1 MPARADVPYNS
12 TPTVNPE
19 ETGGGQPFSVRS
31 NANDFGGQIGAATQ
45 EAGKTLG
52 EAADQQYN
60 FQLKQQGLLNE
71 AAATDGETQYE
82 IQKDKIVQG
91 FKTLQGFAATPDSP
105 AYQKSIADIS
115 ALRQQMIGTMRSPN
129 AAKAFNTL
137 SLRHEANGIDDIN
150 SYATQQVK
158 ATSNTAATAQMNQAV
173 SRASSYDVAAS
184 DSRFGDIAHDVDF
197 SLGITMA
204 NQGYDVGTGM
214 KSDPNTGKLSF
225 DTSTEKGQQA
235 QAVYQNYRD
244 KAVGQAWQNR
254 IEALTNDT
262 SDPSQ
267 GGAIKANVIY
277 QANKSDIPADA
288 QVKISGFLVAK
299 VRNAQTRSYAD
310 QDTADLEHGYQA
322 TISGSLPSYPNNN
335 GNVKNASG
343 TGFLNPATPVDGV
356 IATTNNLRSDIYKG
370 KTLAQIGA
378 TWEGTTPQHIHDWVN
393 NVSKASGIDPN
404 AVPNR
409 DDPAVLHALVKGITI
424 AEKSAQ
430 DRGAFSDDVINQGV
444 QGSLGGQKANL
455 LVAGNQTVAAPANPV
470 SKADW
475 YRQNFAPIM
484 QQAQDRAT
492 KLFPD
497 DPVAQDQYIS
507 RRQTNIQREITAQD
521 MAYTADIHTVQGA
534 LVTPMGDGTLPTTP
548 DQLSPEAK
556 EAYTRSQIQN
566 PGAAMGM
573 DRVMSSNAK
582 GQAAGYGSNFYSFL
596 QRVIAPQGDPTR
608 ITDPNE
614 LAKSVY
620 GGEDGPLTNTGLRE
634 LQGIIGQRGTPQGEA
649 VAAQMTSFLKQAH
662 TMISGQTASIADPK
676 GEKMYGDFLKH
687 AIPQIVAAERSGN
700 AASMFDRKGDLY
712 NSITN
717 FMRPTQTQA
726 NDYIYRTDVK
736 AADAWESQAQG
747 MKLTDPAIRTQ
758 ALNSLVTLVKQ
769 GKVPKP
775 QAQALALRY
784 NLVAPNPPPV
794 PRPNDQ

>member
-1 MPARADVPYNS
+1 MPARADVPYNP
-12 TPTVNPE
+12 TPSVNPE
-19 ETGGGQPFSVRS
+19 ATGGGEPFRVQASPE
-31 NANDFGGQIGAATQ
+31 DFGSQIGGAEKQASG
-45 EAGKTLG
+45 ALG
-52 EAADQQYN
+52 EAADQQFNY
-60 FQLKQQGLLNE
+60 QLKQQGLLNE

-91 FKTLQGFAATPDSP
+91 FKSLQGFAATPDSP
-105 AYQKSIADIS
+105 AYQKSIQDIS

-173 SRASSYDVAAS
+173 NRASSYDVAAS
-184 DSRFGDIAHDVDF
+184 DSRFSDIAHDVDF

-214 KSDPNTGKLSF
+214 KVDPNTGKLSF
-225 DTSTEKGQQA
+225 DTSTPHGAQA

-254 IEALTNDT
+254 IETLTND
-262 SDPSQ
+262 PSN
-267 GGAIKANVIY
+267 GNAMKANEIY
-277 QANKSDIPADA
+277 QANKADIPADA

-322 TISGSLPSYPNNN
+322 TISGAPQSYPNNN

-343 TGFLNPATPVDGV
+343 AGFLNPATPVDGV

-378 TWEGTTPQHIHDWVN
+378 TWEGTTPDHIQAWVN
-393 NVSKASGIDPN
+393 NVSKASGIDQN

-430 DRGAFSDDVINQGV
+430 DRSAFSDDVINQGV

-492 KLFPD
+492 NLFPG

-534 LVTPMGDGTLPTTP
+534 LVTPMSDGTLPTTP

-573 DRVMSSNAK
+573 DRVMVANAK

-608 ITDPNE
+608 VTDPNE

-634 LQGIIGQRGTPQGEA
+634 LQGIISQRGTPQGDA
-649 VAAQMTSFLKQAH
+649 VAAQMSSFLKQAH
-662 TMISGQTASIADPK
+662 TMISGQTASISDPK
-676 GEKMYGDFLKH
+676 GEKLYGDFLKH
-687 AIPQIVAAERSGN
+687 AIPQIVAAQRSGN
-700 AASMFDRKGDLY
+700 AASVFDRKGDLY

-736 AADAWESQAQG
+736 ASDAWESQAQG
-747 MKLTDPAIRTQ
+747 MKLTDPAMRTQ
-758 ALNSLVTLVKQ
+758 ALNSLVALVKQ

-794 PRPNDQ
+794 PLPNDQ